1 MEIENCEIGNFS
13 IMKNNIPIKTPREIE
28 LMKKGGAILKKVLD
42 EMEKAVCS
50 GISDFELDQLAE
62 EIIRSHHGAS
72 PAFKGYRGFP
82 ATLCTSINEEVV
94 HGIPKRN
101 RILQEGDIIGVDCGV
116 LYHGLYTDACR
127 TFMIGNVASR
137 VRNFVETTKKA
148 LDLAVKQVCPG
159 GHIGDISAVIQKTI
173 ESGGYSPVV
182 ECTGHGVGRNLH
194 EPPEI
199 LNVGKKGTG
208 PKMEAGMVFAIEP
221 ISVMGSGQVV
231 TSDDRWT
238 VISAD
243 RTLSSHF
250 EHTVLVTKKGYEVIA

>member
-1 MEIENCEIGNFS
+1 LEYGIFN
-13 IMKNNIPIKTPREIE
+13 IMNSNIPIKTQEEINI
-28 LMKKGGAILKKVLD
+28 MKEGGAILRKVLD
-42 EMEKAVCS
+42 EMGKAVRV

-62 EIIRSHHGAS
+62 ELIRSYNGAS

-101 RILQEGDIIGVDCGV
+101 RVLQDGDIIGVDCGV
-116 LYHGLYTDACR
+116 YFQGFYTDACR
-127 TFMIGNVASR
+127 TFMVGNVGPE
-137 VRNFVETTKKA
+137 VQKFVKTTKKA
-148 LDLAVKQVCPG
+148 LDEAVKKVRPG
-159 GHIGDISAVIQKTI
+159 GYIGDISAVIQKTI

-199 LNVGKKGTG
+199 LNVGQKGTG
-208 PKMEAGMVFAIEP
+208 PKIEAGMVFAIEP
-221 ISVMGSGQVV
+221 ISIMGSGHVM
-231 TSDDRWT
+231 TADDNWT

-243 RTLSSHF
+243 RTLSAHF
-250 EHTVLVTKKGYEVIA
+250 EHTVIVTKKGYEVIV